1 MKFTNP
7 LPQFKK
13 CIIFFSVGISCS
25 ILACLLRTINPM
37 KLILDQEIRMTPN
50 SLIFELWR
58 KPIVDVYMKIYIFNI
73 TNAEEFLEG
82 GVKLKV
88 EEVGPYVYQEILENT
103 NVTWHENS
111 TISFVPKRKIVYIPE
126 LSIGNPEVD
135 MVFAPNIP
143 MLGAFSTLH
152 DAGFF
157 VNYPLNSLI
166 NLLNSKPI
174 LHLTVHDYLW
184 GYEDTLIHLASN
196 IMPSFINF
204 GKFGLLDR
212 MYDEGNNVVLMN
224 IGHNENMTEEE
235 GRYLSIQLYNGSPG
249 MSQWGYREDNGNE
262 TYPENT
268 ICNLIRGSTEGELF
282 PAYLDKR
289 AVFRIFRKAFCRTI
303 PIVFKEE
310 VVAEN
315 GLGGYLYSMSDNF
328 LDTPDENPDNT
339 CYCKKKG
346 KCLKKGLSDMTPCYY
361 SIPAAM
367 SLPHFL
373 HADPS
378 LQENI
383 EGINPDPEKHTTKI
397 ILEPIIGFPMKVNS
411 KVQINLVMHPVQYN
425 SQIEIFNNLV
435 IPLFWSDLVI
445 PQVPSDLLFLVRLL
459 LQIGP
464 LMQEVL
470 IWLLAI
476 AGVTMFVL
484 LITTLWTTKQQQQ
497 SLPVD
502 RRDSYDLRV
511 PLHYGQYTTIQILS
525 AIKN

>member
-37 KLILDQEIRMTPN
+37 KLILNQELQMTPN

-58 KPIVDVYMKIYIFNI
+58 KPIVDVYIKIYIFNI

-111 TISFVPKRKIVYIPE
+111 TISYVPKRKIVYVPE

-135 MVFAPNIP
+135 TVFAPNIP
-143 MLGAFSTLH
+143 ML
-152 DAGFF
+152 
-157 VNYPLNSLI
+157 
-166 NLLNSKPI
+166 
-174 LHLTVHDYLW
+174 
-184 GYEDTLIHLASN
+184 
-196 IMPSFINF
+196 
-204 GKFGLLDR
+204 

-262 TYPENT
+262 TYPEKT

-282 PAYLDKR
+282 PAYLDKH
-289 AVFRIFRKAFCRTI
+289 AAFRIFRKAFCRTI

-315 GLGGYLYSMSDNF
+315 GLDGYLYSMSDNF

-346 KCLKKGLSDMTPCYY
+346 KCLKKGLADITPCYY

-397 ILEPIIGFPMKVNS
+397 ILEPTIGFPMKVNS
-411 KVQINLVMHPVQYN
+411 KIQINLVMHPVQYN
-425 SQIEIFNNLV
+425 SQIKLFNNLV

-445 PQVPSDLLFLVRLL
+445 PQVPSDLLFLVKLL
-459 LQIGP
+459 LQVGP
-464 LMQEVL
+464 IMQEVL

-511 PLHYGQYTTIQILS
+511 PLHYGQYTTIKILS